1 MHDIKTIV
9 KDNKAHFK
17 YLRQGI
23 AYYMVSIFDK
33 TIITTYT
40 FPVPLEDIGEA
51 SLLNEDKAMFFMR
64 YIRKA
69 IEDKTISKQEL
80 PYDI

>member
-9 KDNKAHFK
+9 KDNKAYFK

-23 AYYMVSIFDK
+23 AYYQVSVYEK
-33 TIITTYT
+33 SIITNYT
-40 FPVPLEDIGEA
+40 FPVPLDDIGEA
-51 SLLNEDKAMFFMR
+51 SLLNQDKALFFMR

-69 IEDKTISKQEL
+69 IEEKTISTQEL
-80 PYDI
+80 AFDM